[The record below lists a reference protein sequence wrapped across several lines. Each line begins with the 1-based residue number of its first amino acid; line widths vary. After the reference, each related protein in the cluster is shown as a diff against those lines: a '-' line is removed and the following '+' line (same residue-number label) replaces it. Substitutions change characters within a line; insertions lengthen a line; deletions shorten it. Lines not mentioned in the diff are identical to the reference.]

1 MRNRALIGGLAT
13 AVVVALVVAGLF
25 AIGSPATARKFKAD
39 QERRN
44 RLGQIHYVLSGTVR
58 DEGSLPRSLE
68 EIENEVLV
76 QVGYG
81 GDVRK
86 DPETGEFFEYR
97 RESNR
102 GYEICATFETSSED
116 RRGQEFGPY
125 PGDIGHEAGRTCFER
140 EVTDQDVESAPMF
153 GFEEAPS
160 RPLPPKMAPSETAR
174 PATEPTSSTPVT
186 GPVSGPTDAPALG
199 DPGTRSASP
208 DPSPSSV

>member
-1 MRNRALIGGLAT
+1 MRNRAVIGGVAT

-68 EIENEVLV
+68 EIEDEVLV

-81 GDVRK
+81 GDVRR

-97 RESNR
+97 RESDR
-102 GYEICATFETSSED
+102 EYEICATFETSSED

-125 PGDIGHEAGRTCFER
+125 PGDLNHDIGRTCFER
-140 EVTDQDVESAPMF
+140 EVTDQDVESAPAF
-153 GFEEAPS
+153 GIEAPPS
-160 RPLPPKMAPSETAR
+160 RPLPPKIGVSETVR
-174 PATEPTSSTPVT
+174 PATEPTPSATAT
-186 GPVSGPTDAPALG
+186 GPAPGPTDAPALG